1 MARYRVMPLDLV
13 PALRAL
19 GLDPVVGPEAY
30 DSLELDLEPVEAP
43 SYADTRAEPLRAPL
57 EALVARGLSN
67 RAIAAELN
75 DRGDFGPN
83 GGLWHSSSIKRLRA
97 RLGV

>member
-1 MARYRVMPLDLV
+1 MARYRLRLADLAD
-13 PALRAL
+13 ALEEMGLAL
-19 GLDPVVGPEAY
+19 PHPPGPSATVI
-30 DSLELDLEPVEAP
+30 LELVDAAP
-43 SYADTRAEPLRAPL
+43 TYADVRAEPLRAPL
-57 EALVARGLSN
+57 VEMVERGLSN

-75 DRGDFGPN
+75 DRGEFGPN

>member
-1 MARYRVMPLDLV
+1 MARYRVMPADLAPV
-13 PALRAL
+13 LEAL
-19 GLDPVVGPEAY
+19 GL
-30 DSLELDLEPVEAP
+30 EPVLGVKAYELLEIEMEPVTAP
-43 SYADTRAEPLRAPL
+43 SYAAVRSEPLRAPL
-57 EALVARGLSN
+57 EDLVRQGLSN

-75 DRGDFGPN
+75 DRGDFGPS